1 MGQEEGVV
9 QFHQEEREE
18 VEVLVG
24 QEEGVVQ
31 FHQEEREEVEVFY
44 VE

>member
-1 MGQEEGVV
+1 M
-9 QFHQEEREE
+9 QFHQEEMEE

-24 QEEGVVQ
+24 QEEAVVQ

-44 VE
+44 EE